1 MAVLSVFIG
10 PKSELPLAGR
20 YPLGVDNTTSHSCF
34 KQMVDGHR
42 GKGYGQDNI
51 QFLEIV
57 FQSRSPCKHEKEL
70 CTAWLQLLCPP
81 HPTIIKQGEG
91 GRKPRLSTHRGNTPT
106 GFRLQRI
113 PMTNDLACFLPDD
126 DGK

>member
-42 GKGYGQDNI
+42 SKGYGQDNI
-51 QFLEIV
+51 SV
-57 FQSRSPCKHEKEL
+57 FRNSIPVEKS
-70 CTAWLQLLCPP
+70 LQ
-81 HPTIIKQGEG
+81 T
-91 GRKPRLSTHRGNTPT
+91 
-106 GFRLQRI
+106 
-113 PMTNDLACFLPDD
+113 
-126 DGK
+126 